1 MRLNMRGSVTWQGGG
16 MAREHSS
23 IDSVS
28 SMKDNLKK
36 TRCMDMVVRYNQMD
50 HTMLA
55 NGTTTIGKAEVISN
69 LRTAQSM
76 RANGEITKSTEW
88 AK

>member
-1 MRLNMRGSVTWQGGG
+1 MRESVTWQGEG

-23 IDSVS
+23 TTSVS

-36 TRCMDMVVRYNQMD
+36 TKCMDMVVRYNQMD

-55 NGTTTIGKAEVISN
+55 NGTTTIAKVEVIRDSK
-69 LRTAQSM
+69 TALSM
-76 RANGEITKSTEW
+76 RASGEITESTAW

>member
-1 MRLNMRGSVTWQGGG
+1 MRLNMRESVTWPGEG

-23 IDSVS
+23 TTSVS

-55 NGTTTIGKAEVISN
+55 NGTTTIAKVEVIRDSK
-69 LRTAQSM
+69 TALSM
-76 RANGEITKSTEW
+76 RANGEITESTAW

>member
-1 MRLNMRGSVTWQGGG
+1 

-23 IDSVS
+23 TTSVS
-28 SMKDNLKK
+28 SMKGNLKK

-55 NGTTTIGKAEVISN
+55 NGTTTIVKEEATNNSRMEPS
-69 LRTAQSM
+69 T
-76 RANGEITKSTEW
+76 RASGETTESTEW

>member
-1 MRLNMRGSVTWQGGG
+1 MRLNIRESVTWQGGG
-16 MAREHSS
+16 MARGHSS
-23 IDSVS
+23 ITSVS

-50 HTMLA
+50 HTMLV
-55 NGTTTIGKAEVISN
+55 NGTTTIAKVEVISDS
-69 LRTAQSM
+69 RMAQSM

-88 AK
+88 AR

>member
-1 MRLNMRGSVTWQGGG
+1 MTWLEED
-16 MAREHSS
+16 MEREHSS
-23 IDSVS
+23 TTLVS

-55 NGTTTIGKAEVISN
+55 NGTTTIAKVEVISN
-69 LRTAQSM
+69 SRTALSM